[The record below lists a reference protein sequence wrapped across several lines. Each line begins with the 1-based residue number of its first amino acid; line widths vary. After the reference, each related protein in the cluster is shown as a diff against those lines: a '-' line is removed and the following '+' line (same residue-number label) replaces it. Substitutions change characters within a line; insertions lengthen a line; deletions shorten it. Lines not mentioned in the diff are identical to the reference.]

1 MKQRIITALCGI
13 PVLVAFIWYDTPR
26 FPLLILLVASFAA
39 LGTLEFYRLATL
51 SGARPLAVFGVV
63 WTLLF
68 IMGAHLDA
76 NYEVGYLVPSLLA
89 SAAVLPLAWFLLFS
103 SQRSFASW
111 LWTVAGIL
119 YLGWLLGYYVA
130 LREHDYGRE
139 WVILAIF
146 SVFACD
152 TAALFVGRAWG
163 KHLMAP
169 VISPKK
175 TWEGAIGGFVATP
188 AAAVIIY
195 ALLNVADVSL
205 PTGYAQIV
213 LLGCLVGVVAQLGDL
228 LESWLKRRAGVKD
241 SGRLLPG
248 HGGILDRIDSLV
260 ITGAVIYYYV
270 VWVVG

>member
-26 FPLLILLVASFAA
+26 FPLLILLIAGFAA
-39 LGTLEFYRLATL
+39 LGALEFYRLAILT
-51 SGARPLAVFGVV
+51 GARPLAVFGVV
-63 WTLLF
+63 WCLVF
-68 IMGAHLDA
+68 IVGAHFDA
-76 NYEVGYLVPSLLA
+76 NYEVDYLIPSLLA
-89 SAAVLPLAWFLLFS
+89 SAAVLPLVWFLIFS
-103 SQRSFASW
+103 SQRSFINWA
-111 LWTVAGIL
+111 WTLAGIL
-119 YLGWLLGYYVA
+119 YLGWLLSHYVS
-130 LREHDYGRE
+130 LREHDQGRE
-139 WVILAIF
+139 WVILTIF

-163 KHLMAP
+163 KHRLAP
-169 VISPKK
+169 TISPKK
-175 TWEGAIGGFVATP
+175 TWEGAIGGFLAAP

-205 PTGYAQIV
+205 PTGYVQIV
-213 LLGCLVGVVAQLGDL
+213 FLGCLVGVVAQLGDL
-228 LESWLKRRAGVKD
+228 LESLLKRRAGAKD

-260 ITGAVIYYYV
+260 ITGAIIYYYV

>member
-26 FPLLILLVASFAA
+26 FPLLILLIAGFVA
-39 LGTLEFYRLATL
+39 LGALEFYHLATV
-51 SGARPLAVFGVV
+51 SGARPLTAFGVV
-63 WTLLF
+63 WCLLF
-68 IMGAHLDA
+68 IIGAHLDA
-76 NYEVGYLVPSLLA
+76 NYEVDYLIPSLLA
-89 SAAVLPLAWFLLFS
+89 SAAVLPLVWFLLSS
-103 SQRSFASW
+103 SQRSFVSW
-111 LWTVAGIL
+111 SWTLAGIL
-119 YLGWLLGYYVA
+119 YLGWMLGYYVA
-130 LREHDYGRE
+130 LRERDYGRE

-146 SVFACD
+146 CVFACD
-152 TAALFVGRAWG
+152 TAAFFVGRAWG
-163 KHLMAP
+163 KRHLAP
-169 VISPKK
+169 TISPKK

-195 ALLNVADVSL
+195 ALLNVADLSL
-205 PTGYAQIV
+205 PTGYTQIV

-241 SGRLLPG
+241 SGSLLPG